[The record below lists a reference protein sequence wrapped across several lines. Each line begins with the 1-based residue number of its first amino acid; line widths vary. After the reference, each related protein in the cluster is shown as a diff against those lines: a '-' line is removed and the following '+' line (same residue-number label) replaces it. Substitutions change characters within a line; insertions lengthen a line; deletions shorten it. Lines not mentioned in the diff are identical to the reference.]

1 MTVDRREDQRRAR
14 FESLIQP
21 LLPAACGLALAMLG
35 DRGEVE
41 DAVQEAA
48 LSAWRKL
55 DQLDKG
61 RPAGPWFMAIVAN
74 RCRATRRSRWW
85 SLLRV
90 AEVLP
95 ARPPSE
101 VDVDGRADLERALTK
116 LRSNDRLVL
125 YLHFSMDLPL
135 QEVADVMGVSLG
147 ATKSRLY
154 RAARRLRPDVAVPE
168 DLI

>member
-1 MTVDRREDQRRAR
+1 MSVSHREGQRRAR

-21 LLPAACGLALAMLG
+21 LLPAACGLALAMLA
-35 DRGEVE
+35 DRGEAE

-48 LSAWRKL
+48 LQAWRKL
-55 DQLDKG
+55 DQLGNG
-61 RPAGPWFMAIVAN
+61 RPPGPWFMAIVAN
-74 RCRATRRSRWW
+74 RCRTTRRGRWW

-90 AEVLP
+90 AEVP
-95 ARPPSE
+95 GFRATTD
-101 VDVDGRADLERALTK
+101 VDVDGRADLERAIAK
-116 LRSNDRLVL
+116 LGPKDRLVL

-135 QEVADVMGVSLG
+135 HDVANVMGVSLS

-154 RAARRLRPDVAVPE
+154 RAARRLRPDVEVPE